1 MAPISILLI
10 TGSFVTPDAYASIVD
25 RVIGQAIEI
34 RALHLPTVGA
44 SPRQGRDGR
53 PPTMY
58 DDAALIAQEVD
69 RLADQGKHVI
79 LIAHSYGGVPTSQS
93 IQGRSISDRQRKGQR
108 GGIVRVG
115 YMTALVPEIGHSALD
130 VLADVPP
137 EGQTHMETDENG
149 WMLHSH
155 PAATAK
161 ISLSSLPLEE
171 SEPLIRD
178 LAKHSAVSFTNNLT
192 YAGYRDVPVSYLL
205 CTADLCVPPAVQRKG
220 IDMIERVSG
229 TRVKV
234 TEVACDH
241 GVNHTSPDKVVAWI
255 MSVVAEAQ
263 S

>member
-1 MAPISILLI
+1 MNRGQLLLLFARSKVPAHLPTVVDLTVMRLEEMAPISILLI

-137 EGQTHMETDENG
+137 EGQTHMETDVCVI
-149 WMLHSH
+149 H
-155 PAATAK
+155 
-161 ISLSSLPLEE
+161 
-171 SEPLIRD
+171 D
-178 LAKHSAVSFTNNLT
+178 LKTPTLYPSQTL
-192 YAGYRDVPVSYLL
+192 
-205 CTADLCVPPAVQRKG
+205 
-220 IDMIERVSG
+220 
-229 TRVKV
+229 
-234 TEVACDH
+234 
-241 GVNHTSPDKVVAWI
+241 KVVVTYTSRKTAGCCI
-255 MSVVAEAQ
+255 RIRLRPQRSL
-263 S
+263 